1 MQTRGATGVQRTEK
15 AGAGFLLSICL
26 HGGLVVL
33 FFSGAWLGKY
43 LPLGGAHPGTAAAG
57 SITAN
62 LVSKVPGG
70 AIPMPSPVVLPTKN
84 RLANDL
90 PAVGISRPR
99 PRPAAPRNSVALPAY
114 NAEKTARQQA
124 QEELR
129 KLAQADLH
137 PKDQRVPYGAGGRV
151 SFSATTSAQGGGGSG
166 GMSFGDA
173 NFGNMYTDWVNHLR
187 DRLQYYWNQQPR
199 GPGLPTGQRVT
210 VTLTVHRQGQI
221 DSVHYISRAAS
232 LAINAMA
239 FQSVEQ
245 MAAAER
251 FPLPPGYGRDS
262 LVVTVAFELN

>member
-1 MQTRGATGVQRTEK
+1 MATRIHRTEK
-15 AGAGFLLSICL
+15 AGAGFLLSLCL
-26 HGGLVVL
+26 HAALVVL
-33 FFSGAWLGKY
+33 VVSSAWLGKY

-90 PAVGISRPR
+90 PAPGISRPLAR
-99 PRPAAPRNSVALPAY
+99 VAAPRNSVALPSYQPEKLARKQ
-114 NAEKTARQQA
+114 AE
-124 QEELR
+124 EELR
-129 KLAQADLH
+129 KLAQADLQ
-137 PKDQRVPYGAGGRV
+137 KNDQRVPYGAGGRV
-151 SFSATTSAQGGGGSG
+151 SFSSTTSTQGAGGSG

-173 NFGNMYTDWVNHLR
+173 NFGNLYTDWVNHLR
-187 DRLQYYWNQQPR
+187 DRLQFYWNQQPR
-199 GPGLPTGQRVT
+199 GPGLPAGQRVT
-210 VTLTVHRQGQI
+210 VTLTVRRQGQI
-221 DSVHYISRAAS
+221 DSIHYISRAAS
-232 LAINAMA
+232 LAINSMA

-251 FPLPPGYGRDS
+251 FPLPPGYARDS